1 MADVRPF
8 RAWRPV
14 PERAEQVASPPYD
27 VLSSVEAKAVAAG
40 NPLSFLHV
48 IKPEIDLE
56 PNIDPYDARVYARGA
71 ENLQRLRDGRVIIRD
86 ATPCY
91 YLYRQRMGEHVQT
104 GLVAGA
110 SVEEYDSGLIKRHEL
125 TRPQKERDR
134 TRHVETL
141 NANTGP
147 VFLTYRAVNS
157 IDETVAEMTT
167 RIPPTYDFTADD
179 GVRHT
184 VWAVADGQDVD
195 HINTAFRR
203 VEVLYVA
210 DGHHRA
216 ASASRVRKKR
226 MSNNPRHTGDEPYN
240 YFLTVIFP
248 HNQVLVMDYNRVVRD
263 LAGMS
268 VDEFLSRVERSFTIT
283 PGERVKP
290 QKPRR
295 FGMLLGNAWRWLE
308 PLPGTFDLSDPV
320 ASLDV
325 SMLQDNLLG
334 PVLGIG
340 DPRTDERI
348 DFVGGIRGLE
358 ELEKRCREG
367 WAVAFSFY
375 PTTVE
380 QLMAVADAG
389 KMMPPKSTWFEPKLR
404 SGLIIRS
411 LEE

>member
-1 MADVRPF
+1 MADLRPF

-14 PERAEQVASPPYD
+14 PERADQVASPPYD

-48 IKPEIDLE
+48 IKPEIDLD
-56 PNIDPYDARVYARGA
+56 PGIDPYDARVYAKGA
-71 ENLQRLRDGRVIIRD
+71 ENLQRLRDNRVIIRD
-86 ATPCY
+86 PAPCY
-91 YLYRQRMGEHVQT
+91 YLYRQRMGDHIQT
-104 GLVAGA
+104 GLVAAAG
-110 SVEEYDSGLIKRHEL
+110 VEEYDSGLIKKHEL
-125 TRPQKERDR
+125 TRPQKELDR

-147 VFLTYRAVNS
+147 VFLTYRAATG
-157 IDETVAEMTT
+157 IDETVAELTT
-167 RIPPTYDFTADD
+167 RITPTYDVAADD

-184 VWAVADGQDVD
+184 VWVVADTQDVERID
-195 HINTAFRR
+195 IAFRD
-203 VEVLYVA
+203 VEALYVA

-226 MSNNPRHTGDEPYN
+226 MSNNPAHTGAEPYN

-248 HNQVLVMDYNRVVRD
+248 HNQVLIMDYNRVVRD

-268 VDEFLSRVERSFTIT
+268 VDEFLTRVERSFTIT

-295 FGMLLGNAWRWLE
+295 FGMLLEDAWRWLE
-308 PLPGTFDLSDPV
+308 PLPGTVDVSDPV
-320 ASLDV
+320 ANLDV

-334 PVLGIG
+334 PVLRIG

-367 WAVAFSFY
+367 WVVAFSLY